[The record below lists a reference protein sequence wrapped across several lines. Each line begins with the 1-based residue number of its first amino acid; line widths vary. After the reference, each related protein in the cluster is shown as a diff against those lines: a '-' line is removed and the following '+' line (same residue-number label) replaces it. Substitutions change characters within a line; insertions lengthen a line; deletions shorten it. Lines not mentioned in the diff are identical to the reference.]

1 MSRNV
6 LVVDD
11 EADARE
17 FVRAVLEDEGWEVEE
32 AENGTTGVEK
42 VRSLQPDVVVLDV
55 QMPDLTGF
63 QVFAELAKSGDLAD
77 VKVIMLTG
85 VAVKTGLGFSANE
98 MEKFL
103 GRAPDAYLEKPI
115 SPSAL
120 ARTVE
125 QVMG

>member
-42 VRSLQPDVVVLDV
+42 VRTLQPDVVVLDV

-85 VAVKTGLGFSANE
+85 VAAKTGLGFSADE

-125 QVMG
+125 QVMA

>member
-1 MSRNV
+1 MPGKV

-17 FVRAVLEDEGWEVEE
+17 FVRAVLEDEGWEVVE
-32 AENGTTGVEK
+32 AENGKTGLEK
-42 VRSLQPDVVVLDV
+42 ARNHSPDLVILDV

-63 QVFAELAKSGDLAD
+63 QVFAELARSGDLGA

-85 VAVKTGLGFSANE
+85 VATKTGLGFSAEE
-98 MEKFL
+98 MESFL

-115 SPSAL
+115 SPDTL
-120 ARTVE
+120 VRTV
-125 QVMG
+125 QRVMG

>member
-1 MSRNV
+1 MSGKV

-17 FVRAVLEDEGWEVEE
+17 FVRAVLEDEGWEVVE
-32 AENGTTGVEK
+32 AENGRTGLQK
-42 VRSLQPDVVVLDV
+42 VRDQSPDLLVLDV

-63 QVFAELAKSGDLAD
+63 QVFTELVRSGDLGA

-85 VAVKTGLGFSANE
+85 VATKTGLGFSAGE
-98 MEKFL
+98 MESFL

-115 SPSAL
+115 TPDTL
-120 ARTVE
+120 VRTV
-125 QVMG
+125 QRVMG